1 MAEAA
6 PNGWRD
12 SPGPRIVALD
22 LIRGVAVLG
31 ILAVNIAG
39 FAGPAAATLTPHV
52 PIPGDAWDEAAFA
65 AVFVLFEGKMR
76 ALFTILFGAGM
87 LLFIGRAEAQQR
99 DGDVLQFR
107 RLAWLLLFGLAHH
120 YLLWWGD
127 ILFVYAVGGIIALFC
142 RELPTRAMLAAALLV
157 FVGWHLGG
165 LIASLPDLRA
175 EEHVRLGTASAA
187 EAEHHMHWAGDFAA
201 RALRQLSGMQ
211 GGFVSQIA
219 AKLGEGPL
227 HYLDTTLPNLGETVP
242 LILIGMVLMRSGF
255 FAGEWPRRR
264 MTALAVVAGGV
275 GLAITLALLAWTWA
289 RGFPPLAMNVTLL
302 YAAAVPHLL
311 MAFAYAALLVLAA
324 PRIAATWLG
333 RRLVAAGRMAFSN
346 YIATTLV
353 MTAIFYGWGL
363 GLAGAVGHAGHLPF
377 VLLGW
382 TLMLGWSAPW
392 LAHLRQGPLEWLWR
406 SLTERRLLPMRRS
419 TA

>member
-1 MAEAA
+1 LAEPA
-6 PNGWRD
+6 PAQVSHRAPD
-12 SPGPRIVALD
+12 RIVALD

-52 PIPGDAWDEAAFA
+52 PTIGNAWDEAVFA

-87 LLFIGRAEAQQR
+87 LLFIDRAEARDR

-142 RELPTRAMLAAALLV
+142 RDLPMRAMLVAALLV

-175 EEHVRLGTASAA
+175 EEHVRLGTATAA
-187 EAEHHMHWAGDFAA
+187 EAESHARWAEEFAA
-201 RALRQLSGMQ
+201 RALNQLAGTRE
-211 GGFVSQIA
+211 GFVEQIA

-227 HYLDTTLPNLGETVP
+227 HYLDTTLPSLGETVP
-242 LILIGMVLMRSGF
+242 LILVGMVLMRSGF

-264 MTALAVVAGGV
+264 MVALAALAGGA
-275 GLAITLALLAWTWA
+275 GLALTLALLALTWT

-311 MAFAYAALLVLAA
+311 MALAYAALLVLAA
-324 PRIAATWLG
+324 PRIAASRLG
-333 RRLVAAGRMAFSN
+333 RRIVATGRMAFTN
-346 YIATTLV
+346 YIATSVV

-363 GLAGAVGHAGHLPF
+363 GLAGTVSHAGHLPF

-382 TLMLGWSAPW
+382 ALMLGWSAPW
-392 LAHLRQGPLEWLWR
+392 LARMRQGPLEWLWR
-406 SLTERRLLPMRRS
+406 SLTERRLLPMRRE
-419 TA
+419 AE

>member
-1 MAEAA
+1 LPEPA
-6 PNGWRD
+6 PAQVSHRAPD
-12 SPGPRIVALD
+12 RIVALD

-52 PIPGDAWDEAAFA
+52 PIPGSALDEAVFA
-65 AVFVLFEGKMR
+65 SVFVLFEGKMR
-76 ALFTILFGAGM
+76 TLFTILFGAGM
-87 LLFIGRAEAQQR
+87 LLFIDRAEARGR
-99 DGDVLQFR
+99 DGDVFQFR

-127 ILFVYAVGGIIALFC
+127 ILFVYAVGGIVALFS
-142 RELPTRAMLAAALLV
+142 RDLPMRAMLVAALVV

-175 EEHVRLGTASAA
+175 EEHVRLGTATAA
-187 EAEHHMHWAGDFAA
+187 EAESHARWAGAFAA
-201 RALRQLSGMQ
+201 RALNQLAGMRD
-211 GGFVSQIA
+211 GFVEQIA

-227 HYLDTTLPNLGETVP
+227 HYLDTTLPSLGETVP

-264 MTALAVVAGGV
+264 MVALAALAGGA
-275 GLAITLALLAWTWA
+275 GLALTLALLAFTWA

-311 MAFAYAALLVLAA
+311 MALAYAALLVLAA
-324 PRIAATWLG
+324 PRIAASRLG
-333 RRLVAAGRMAFSN
+333 RRIVATGRMAFTN
-346 YIATTLV
+346 YIATSVV

-363 GLAGAVGHAGHLPF
+363 GLAGTVSHAEHLPF

-382 TLMLGWSAPW
+382 ALMLGWSAPW
-392 LAHLRQGPLEWLWR
+392 LARMRQGPLEWLWR
-406 SLTERRLLPMRRS
+406 SLTERRLLPMRR
-419 TA
+419 AAE